1 MSILGFSRALRQWLA
16 LSNVTVVGGSWLTP
30 EVDLR
35 AGAWDR
41 IKLNAENL
49 LGVSA
54 AR

>member
-41 IKLNAENL
+41 ITERARRE
-49 LGVSA
+49 SA
-54 AR
+54 LRK